1 MSETLYKIT
10 DDGLVEFTSE
20 DYAQHQAEQEAFA
33 SELPELLKGDLRSS
47 RERLLEEADYK
58 INTLVDQGADASAW
72 RTYRQALRD
81 ITNQVTSDTTDIS
94 SVTWPTK
101 PE

>member
-1 MSETLYKIT
+1 MPIKIV
-10 DDGLVEFTSE
+10 DGVEIELTSDEVLAHTAMANEWAADLHNRIRE
-20 DYAQHQAEQEAFA
+20 DV
-33 SELPELLKGDLRSS
+33 RSK
-47 RERLLEEADYK
+47 RKPILEEADFK

-81 ITNQVTSDTTDIS
+81 ITNQVTADTTDIS
-94 SVTWPTK
+94 NVTWPTK

>member
-1 MSETLYKIT
+1 MPNKIV
-10 DDGLVEFTSE
+10 DGVLVELTDEEISE
-20 DYAQHQAEQEAFA
+20 QAAA
-33 SELPELLKGDLRSS
+33 KARGVSERHLHVADGLRSS
-47 RERLLEEADYK
+47 RQNLLEEADYK

-101 PE
+101 PQ